1 MNIIGG
7 TTNKTLRQIKAKAA
21 MFCQPVNN
29 LHIGLHDL
37 IANPVTGQ
45 HHYFAIR
52 RHQLFPQVFAIA
64 KTGLENRFLKPGLI
78 LLTLGFIAVDII
90 CFGKRK
96 TDIIKPLK
104 QAFLAERI
112 NLK

>member
-1 MNIIGG
+1 M
-7 TTNKTLRQIKAKAA
+7 TTA
-21 MFCQPVNN
+21 
-29 LHIGLHDL
+29 
-37 IANPVTGQ
+37 
-45 HHYFAIR
+45 
-52 RHQLFPQVFAIA
+52 
-64 KTGLENRFLKPGLI
+64 GLENRFLKPGLI

-96 TDIIKPLK
+96 TDIVKPLK

>member
-7 TTNKTLRQIKAKAA
+7 TTNKAFRQVKTKAA
-21 MFCQPVNN
+21 VFCQPVND

-52 RHQLFPQVFAIA
+52 RHHLFLQFYAMIKA
-64 KTGLENRFLKPGLI
+64 SCYRRSLQPGLI
-78 LLTLGFIAVDII
+78 LLALGFITVDII
-90 CFGKRK
+90 SFGKRK
-96 TDIIKPLK
+96 TDIIKPFK
-104 QAFLAERI
+104 QTFLAERI

>member
-1 MNIIGG
+1 
-7 TTNKTLRQIKAKAA
+7 

-52 RHQLFPQVFAIA
+52 RHHLFPQVFAMT
-64 KTGLENRFLKPGLI
+64 KTGLENRFLQPGLI